1 MRLPITFILIVFGYN
16 QGSQPSIQWAL
27 PALSHFLD
35 QVLSNQTIPSL
46 SYNLPSP
53 LSPFIGRTH
62 DLAEI
67 QRLLSEHR
75 LLTLTGPGGSGK
87 TRLAL
92 QVAWESGPL
101 YADGIWLVELA
112 SLTDPALLPQ
122 TIATVLGVREEAGR
136 PWFQSVI
143 DHLRAGQLLL
153 LLDNC
158 EHLIEACAQLCA
170 AVLAACPGIRLL
182 TTSREVLRVPGEAVW
197 LVSPLSLPEPQ
208 PWLSPDTEREA
219 FLAYERS
226 EAVQLFTARAAAASA
241 AFTLTVHNASWVAD
255 ICRRLDGLPLAIELA
270 AARTRAFSVRQIAE
284 RLDDRFRLLSG
295 GPRTVAPRHQ
305 TLEATLDWSYDL
317 LPASEQSLLRYL
329 AVFVGGWTLEDAEGV
344 CAEAIE
350 PTEVLPT
357 LANLVDKS
365 LVVVEQSAGETRY
378 RYLET
383 IRTYAQLKLEQA
395 GEAVQ
400 ARDRHLDFFVRWAE
414 AGARQLT
421 GSEQPLW
428 ITRFAAQHGNLRSAL
443 EWSQKNVG
451 KSEAG
456 LRLAAACGHFWRL
469 RSLLSEGRFRLTA
482 ALAQPDAQEPTLARA
497 RAVLWASNLAYLQS
511 DFSATRLLA
520 EEGLAISRG
529 LGPEGRASQAKAL
542 DLLGELCTEIG
553 DYQQMPAYF
562 EESLAIFRELED
574 KPGIADLL
582 MQFGWAAMRG
592 GDYDQAAPLLVEC
605 LQLFRE
611 MGASVQLANALGG
624 SGELAIRQGAHA
636 QATELLEESLA
647 LRRELGDLWGIAGAL
662 GSLGWVAL
670 LQRDFGRMKKLLGES
685 LTIRLDLGERGGLA
699 WCLEK
704 LAEAIVVQA
713 QPLPVQRRRQEFKR
727 AVRALGAAQ
736 ALRQSV
742 SSVIDPADQL
752 AYDHLLISLREALGE
767 ALFNEA
773 QAAGMA
779 LPVQAAVDQ
788 ALSPPLTPPDSD
800 SLSYEQA
807 AKARYGGLSRREREV
822 VSWVALGKTNREIA
836 EFMVVRPRTVETYIT
851 RILNKLGFNS
861 RVQIATWALEA
872 SLPKPNGEDG

>member
-1 MRLPITFILIVFGYN
+1 
-16 QGSQPSIQWAL
+16 
-27 PALSHFLD
+27 LSFLLE
-35 QVLSNQTIPSL
+35 QVLSHETISSPPH
-46 SYNLPSP
+46 NLPSP

-67 QRLLSEHR
+67 RRLLSEQR
-75 LLTLTGPGGSGK
+75 LLTLTGPGGCGK

-92 QVAWESGPL
+92 QVAREAVSA
-101 YADGIWLVELA
+101 YADGAWLVELA
-112 SLTDPALLPQ
+112 ALTNPELLPQ

-136 PWFQSVI
+136 SWRQSLI
-143 DHLRAGQLLL
+143 DHLRTRQVLLL
-153 LLDNC
+153 VDNC
-158 EHLIEACAQLCA
+158 EHLVDACAQLCA
-170 AVLAACPGIRLL
+170 ALLTDCLEIRLL

-197 LVSPLSLPEPQ
+197 LVPPLSLPEPQ
-208 PWLSPDTEREA
+208 PWRSPDTEREA

-241 AFTLTVHNASWVAD
+241 AFTLTVQNASWVAD
-255 ICRRLDGLPLAIELA
+255 ICRRLDGMPLAIELA

-284 RLDDRFRLLSG
+284 RLDDRFRLLSS

-317 LPASEQSLLRYL
+317 LPASEQNLLRCL

-344 CAEAIE
+344 CAEAVK
-350 PTEVLPT
+350 PAEVLPA

-378 RYLET
+378 LYLET

-400 ARDRHLDFFVRWAE
+400 SRDRHLDFFVRWAE
-414 AGARQLT
+414 AGAIQLA

-428 ITRFAAQHGNLRSAL
+428 ITRFAAKHDNLRSAL
-443 EWSQKNVG
+443 EWSQKNAG

-469 RSLLSEGRFRLTA
+469 RSLLSEGRSRLTA

-497 RAVLWASNLAYLQS
+497 RAVLWAANLAYLQS

-520 EEGLAISRG
+520 EDGLAISRG

-562 EESLAIFRELED
+562 KESLAIFRELED

-582 MQFGWAAMRG
+582 MQFGWAAMRA
-592 GDYDQAAPLLVEC
+592 GDYDHAAPLLFEC

-611 MGASVQLANALGG
+611 LGASVQLANALGG

-636 QATELLEESLA
+636 QATNLLEESLA

-670 LQRDFGRMKKLLGES
+670 LQRDFGQMKKLLGES
-685 LTIRLDLGERGGLA
+685 LAIRLDLGERGGLA

-704 LAEAIVVQA
+704 LAEAMLVQA
-713 QPLPVQRRRQEFKR
+713 QPLPVQRRRQEFNR
-727 AVRALGAAQ
+727 AVRVLGAAQ

-742 SSVIDPADQL
+742 NSVIDPADQL
-752 AYDHLLISLREALGE
+752 AYDHLLVSLQDTLGKT
-767 ALFNEA
+767 LFNEA

-779 LPVQAAVDQ
+779 LQVQAAVDL
-788 ALSPPLTPPDSD
+788 ALSTPLTPPDSD
-800 SLSYEQA
+800 SLSNEQA
-807 AKARYGGLSRREREV
+807 AKAQYGGLSRREREV
-822 VSWVALGKTNREIA
+822 VSWVAQGKTNREIA
-836 EFMVVRPRTVETYIT
+836 ELMVVRPRTVETYIT
-851 RILNKLGFNS
+851 RTLNKLGFNS
-861 RVQIATWALEA
+861 RVQIATWALEVG
-872 SLPKPNGEDG
+872 LPKPNGEDG